1 MLKKS
6 ITPYI
11 FACFHDK
18 HRGKPCFPPLPRTFL
33 AFCRGCRT
41 WRKRGT
47 AAPVLTGNPH
57 LMGHIWTGW
66 KTFNSGWIP
75 QGIPRD
81 FRRFFQEDGS
91 FQRIFGPNLCNLW
104 CVLTRIESMS
114 LVFQRCNR
122 VISTHR
128 GNMALRCIQVGQP
141 KKNIMRS
148 RPPSKK
154 PQKTK
159 TGAGHHG
166 TNIPLTPN
174 QPLLGG
180 GKFSA
185 PITSLEQ
192 QQVCICSRILCTFC
206 HGLYPHWRKKN
217 VSLFSNHP
225 KAKSNGYC
233 ILWYNFYHR
242 WILWC
247 LIVFFFFTDFCSE
260 ANVQNRDQHFWQWSS
275 TSREFDTARDKDN
288 AKEILPN
295 RSERTDRIATKSFK
309 FRSHLFIFFSRFAC
323 FFDGFGGDLI

>member
-1 MLKKS
+1 MVTSWQVEKPS
-6 ITPYI
+6 I
-11 FACFHDK
+11 
-18 HRGKPCFPPLPRTFL
+18 R
-33 AFCRGCRT
+33 
-41 WRKRGT
+41 
-47 AAPVLTGNPH
+47 
-57 LMGHIWTGW
+57 
-66 KTFNSGWIP
+66 FNP

-81 FRRFFQEDGS
+81 FRRFFQEDGT
-91 FQRIFGPNLCNLW
+91 FQRIFGLIYDAYSL
-104 CVLTRIESMS
+104 VLS
-114 LVFQRCNR
+114 LVFQTCNR

-166 TNIPLTPN
+166 TNIPFTPN

-217 VSLFSNHP
+217 VSLFSNHL

-233 ILWYNFYHR
+233 ILW
-242 WILWC
+242 
-247 LIVFFFFTDFCSE
+247 
-260 ANVQNRDQHFWQWSS
+260 
-275 TSREFDTARDKDN
+275 
-288 AKEILPN
+288 
-295 RSERTDRIATKSFK
+295 
-309 FRSHLFIFFSRFAC
+309 
-323 FFDGFGGDLI
+323 